1 MTCNDV
7 SQLLDPFL
15 DTELPPPMLLAVAKH
30 AATCTPCDTTIR
42 ELTELRELVARD
54 NAAAVDALDFSG
66 VWSAVEGGMDAH
78 DAAQARARRIRSL
91 PMWGTMVAMA
101 ASVMLWFAGGYQ
113 PDKADLVKPAVDRPA
128 AIARAERVRPNP
140 NWKQTANATYIDRL
154 KSQRAVD
161 VRREPK
167 GGTTVIWVNHVTEDA
182 GR

>member
-7 SQLLDPFL
+7 STLLDPFL

-30 AATCTPCDTTIR
+30 AATCPPCDATIR

-54 NAAAVDALDFSG
+54 NAAAVDDLDFSG
-66 VWSAVEGGMDAH
+66 VWTAVEAGMDRH
-78 DAAQARARRIRSL
+78 DTAQARTRRIRSL

-101 ASVMLWFAGGYQ
+101 ASVMLWFAGSYAPEAQQSTRGT
-113 PDKADLVKPAVDRPA
+113 PATQVA
-128 AIARAERVRPNP
+128 HHQERTRPNP
-140 NWKQTANATYIDRL
+140 AWKQTANATYIDRL

-167 GGTTVIWVNHVTEDA
+167 GGTTVIWVNHVVEDA

>member
-1 MTCNDV
+1 MTCDDV

-30 AATCTPCDTTIR
+30 AATCSPCDTTIR

-54 NAAAVDALDFSG
+54 NAAAVDGLDFSG
-66 VWSAVEGGMDAH
+66 VWSAVETGMDAH

-101 ASVMLWFAGGYQ
+101 ASVMLWIGYT
-113 PDKADLVKPAVDRPA
+113 PERVKPTQQTPDE
-128 AIARAERVRPNP
+128 IARIDKPIVR
-140 NWKQTANATYIDRL
+140 KQTVNAAYIDRL

-161 VRREPK
+161 VRRAK
-167 GGTTVIWVNHVTEDA
+167 GGTTVIWVNHLTEDA